1 MEGLEKS
8 HASQCTR
15 GTGERGNCV
24 NGPSGCTGRVAG
36 WFAAQSPASALDL
49 RLEIQVTGVSV
60 SGRCRE
66 AESGPLPD
74 SLRVRQTSAAFRR
87 MGRAGR
93 LLPAVVSPVLI
104 CVESG
109 SNSR

>member
-8 HASQCTR
+8 HASRCTH

-74 SLRVRQTSAAFRR
+74 RLPRQAD
-87 MGRAGR
+87 
-93 LLPAVVSPVLI
+93 VS
-104 CVESG
+104 CFQANG
-109 SNSR
+109 